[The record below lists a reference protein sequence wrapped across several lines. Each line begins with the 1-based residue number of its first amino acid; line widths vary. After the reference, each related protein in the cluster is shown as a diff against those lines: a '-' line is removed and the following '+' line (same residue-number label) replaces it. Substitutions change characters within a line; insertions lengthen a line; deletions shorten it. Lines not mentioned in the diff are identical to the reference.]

1 MTSDIFNRV
10 AHWYCNGLPESG
22 LTTAER
28 GEVIESAQCSY
39 LAEHVVSTE
48 EELQTMDGQHRHSDP
63 AQRQGRSRP
72 QPPGARRARLLNT

>member
-39 LAEHVVSTE
+39 LAEHVASTE
-48 EELQTMDGQHRHSDP
+48 EELQTMDD
-63 AQRQGRSRP
+63 RSLVSAHYSAMVDASR
-72 QPPGARRARLLNT
+72 